1 MGKLIKLIVFGV
13 SMMAVGIGIGAAVLT
28 IGGVADLVRAGQEM
42 IWTLIILIGFLAVI
56 LARTLLIKSKFSG
69 GLAVVFFFVISAAIE
84 GVYELI
90 YRIPAL
96 AGLRILEWNIWD
108 TLFYTVIC
116 LILFGVSGVLAD
128 RKLSV

>member
-1 MGKLIKLIVFGV
+1 M
-13 SMMAVGIGIGAAVLT
+13 
-28 IGGVADLVRAGQEM
+28 
-42 IWTLIILIGFLAVI
+42 
-56 LARTLLIKSKFSG
+56 
-69 GLAVVFFFVISAAIE
+69 VFFFVISAAIE

-116 LILFGVSGVLAD
+116 LFGVSGVLAD

>member
-1 MGKLIKLIVFGV
+1 M
-13 SMMAVGIGIGAAVLT
+13 
-28 IGGVADLVRAGQEM
+28 RAGQEISRLFIEGGLQWTDLIYFAFVIFL

-56 LARTLLIKSKFSG
+56 LARPLLIKSKFSG